1 MKKPLFRSI
10 HTRIMTATTLLIVAI
25 VGAVVLLWVKEV
37 NYVYRQQKRKQ
48 AQQMVV
54 ALANAWVNALV
65 EESWSQIRL
74 NVNLL
79 FSRNEELVYIF
90 VSDVRRDNQ
99 IVAALPE
106 EFTEQYIPDAIPL
119 SQTEASLNLSGGAEI
134 FETVILRD
142 LKFPPGEVRAERGEQ
157 IMEVAYD
164 VRNSQGEKIGTLR
177 LGVSLREVN
186 EAVIEGVIKA
196 LAVGGLGLTCG
207 LVGAYILAKQL
218 SYPIQRLQVSA
229 AKIAAGDLE
238 HRAEVPL
245 RDEIGQLATA
255 FNEMAWAL
263 QLSFNKQQRT
273 LESFARFVPDKFLTV
288 IASEGIENIQV
299 GVASTRT
306 MTILFADIR
315 GYTSMSEQMSPLETF
330 ALLNDYLAC
339 MGAVIEKS
347 GGFIDKYIGD
357 AIMALFD
364 EVNTD
369 CALDAALA
377 MQSALRKFN
386 EARIRQALPNLEIG
400 IGIHQGDVVMG
411 TVGFASRIEST
422 VIGDAVNVA
431 SRVENLTRKYHCDV
445 LVTESVLVALA
456 HPQAFQLHLVDD
468 SVKVKGKEEPL
479 AIYQVLLPDEK
490 NS

>member
-10 HTRIMTATTLLIVAI
+10 HTRIMTATILLIVAI
-25 VGAVVLLWVKEV
+25 AGAVVLLWVQEV
-37 NYVYRQQKRKQ
+37 NHVYRQQKRKQ

-54 ALANAWVNALV
+54 ALANAWVNPLV
-65 EESWSQIRL
+65 IQSWSEIRL
-74 NVNLL
+74 NINLL
-79 FSRNEELVYIF
+79 FERNQELVYLF
-90 VSDVRRDNQ
+90 VSDARLNNE

-106 EFTEQYIPDAIPL
+106 DFRGQYIPDAVPL
-119 SQTEASLNLSGGAEI
+119 SQTEASLNLPDGAKI
-134 FETVILRD
+134 FDTVILRD
-142 LKFPPGEVRAERGEQ
+142 LEFPPGEVRAKRGEE
-157 IMEVAYD
+157 IIEVAYD

-186 EAVIEGVIKA
+186 QAVIQGVVKA
-196 LAVGGLGLTCG
+196 LAVGGLGLSCG
-207 LVGAYILAKQL
+207 LVGAYILARQL
-218 SYPIQRLQVSA
+218 SYPLQRLQVSA

-245 RDEIGQLATA
+245 RDEIGQLAAA
-255 FNEMAWAL
+255 FNDMAWAL
-263 QLSFNKQQRT
+263 QMSFNKQQRT
-273 LESFARFVPDKFLTV
+273 LESFERFVPDKFLKV

-299 GVASTRT
+299 GVAATRT

-315 GYTSMSEQMSPLETF
+315 GYTSMSEQMSPWETF

-364 EVNTD
+364 EENTD
-369 CALDAALA
+369 CALEAALA
-377 MQSALRKFN
+377 MHSALRDFN
-386 EARIRQALPNLEIG
+386 QERIRQALPNLEIG
-400 IGIHQGDVVMG
+400 IGIHQGEVVMG

-422 VIGDAVNVA
+422 VIGDTVNVA

-445 LVTESVLVALA
+445 LLTESVLVALA
-456 HPQAFQLHLVDD
+456 DSKAFQLHLVDD
-468 SVKVKGKEEPL
+468 SVKVKGKEQPL
-479 AIYQVLLPDEK
+479 AIYQLLVREQK
-490 NS
+490 NG